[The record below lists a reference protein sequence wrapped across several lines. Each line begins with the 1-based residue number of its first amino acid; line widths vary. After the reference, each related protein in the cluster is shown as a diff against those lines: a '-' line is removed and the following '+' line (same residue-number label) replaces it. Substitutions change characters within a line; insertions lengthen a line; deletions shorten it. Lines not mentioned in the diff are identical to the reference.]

1 MKTFSDPL
9 SQKKGFDD
17 ETPKK
22 VIQQLQVNSLEGAKK
37 PSLIRQNLANPTL
50 VHFVIMFL
58 KTKMIED
65 VFGIKS

>member
-1 MKTFSDPL
+1 MKTFSDHL

-50 VHFVIMFL
+50 VHVVIIIIS
-58 KTKMIED
+58 KHTIYD
-65 VFGIKS
+65 TVS